1 MNRVTLIGRLTADVE
16 LKQSRNGS
24 PWTSF
29 TLAVNRTRK
38 NHGQPE
44 ADFIRCKA
52 YGKTAENLCR
62 YMHKG
67 SQIAIGGSIQ
77 TGSYTNQQ
85 GQKIYTTDVSV
96 QEIVFLESKKA
107 SGSVPQQPSFGYQQS
122 ESQYGFGEPA
132 PKFDE
137 GDFPF

>member
-16 LKQSRNGS
+16 LKQSRNGA

-29 TLAVNRTRK
+29 TLAVNRSK
-38 NHGQPE
+38 KIQGQPD

-67 SQIAIGGSIQ
+67 SQIAVGGSIQ

-96 QEIVFLESKKA
+96 QEVSFLDSKGRSEQRYNNQ
-107 SGSVPQQPSFGYQQS
+107 SGNTYFEGGY
-122 ESQYGFGEPA
+122 EYDTNGM
-132 PKFDE
+132 
-137 GDFPF
+137 PF

>member
-1 MNRVTLIGRLTADVE
+1 MNRVMLIGRLTADIE
-16 LKQSRNGS
+16 LKRSQSGS
-24 PWTSF
+24 AWTSF
-29 TLAVNRTRK
+29 TLAVNRSK
-38 NHGQPE
+38 KVQGQPD
-44 ADFIRCKA
+44 ADFIRCQA
-52 YGKTAENLCR
+52 FGKTAENLCK
-62 YMHKG
+62 YMGKG
-67 SQIAIGGSIQ
+67 SLIAIGGSIQ

-85 GQKIYTTDVSV
+85 GQKIYTTDVLA

>member
-1 MNRVTLIGRLTADVE
+1 MNRVVLIGRLTKDPE
-16 LKQSRNGS
+16 LRQSQGGKS
-24 PWTSF
+24 ICSF
-29 TLAVNRTRK
+29 TLAVDRRTK
-38 NHGQPE
+38 NEGQPS

-52 YGKTAENLCR
+52 FGKTADNLAK
-62 YMHKG
+62 YMSKG
-67 SQIAIGGSIQ
+67 SLIAIGGSIQ

-85 GQKIYTTDVSV
+85 GQKIYTTDVLA

-122 ESQYGFGEPA
+122 ESQYGFGEPSNG
-132 PKFDE
+132 FDE